1 MPPQLR
7 VGVPGRRI
15 PVMGGERGMIDVTEL
30 FRNGDWAAINEII
43 SEIKQ
48 NREEYDANSEAD
60 I

>member
-1 MPPQLR
+1 
-7 VGVPGRRI
+7 
-15 PVMGGERGMIDVTEL
+15 MIDVTEL

-48 NREEYDANSEAD
+48 NREEYDANSEAN

>member
-1 MPPQLR
+1 
-7 VGVPGRRI
+7 
-15 PVMGGERGMIDVTEL
+15 MIDVTEL
-30 FRNGDWAAINEII
+30 FLNGEWEAINEII

>member
-1 MPPQLR
+1 
-7 VGVPGRRI
+7 
-15 PVMGGERGMIDVTEL
+15 MIDVTEL
-30 FRNGDWAAINEII
+30 FLNGEWEVINEII

>member
-30 FRNGDWAAINEII
+30 FRNGDWAAINEIV

-48 NREEYDANSEAD
+48 SREEDNAYCEFG